1 MTTLRC
7 SLFLFLGLGLLSP
20 LPAQPLGPPPAAP
33 AMVGGLQVVVNVPGA
48 KVFVDGQL
56 KGELNPP
63 QTLNLADQPVGS
75 VQVRVEATGYQTR
88 ALNFT
93 IQPGA
98 WTQAV
103 FVLVR
108 QGGTP
113 LQAAPKAG
121 GQVST
126 TQPGATK
133 NAPTT
138 GATAN
143 AQGLQE
149 VTVKVGP
156 AALEVIQI
164 PPGRFRMGSAT
175 GEPNELPVHEVTLN
189 KAFWMGKYPVT
200 QKQWQAVMG
209 YNPSKFKA
217 LESPVEN
224 VTWNACESFLK
235 HLNEK
240 QSDWTFRL
248 PTEAEWEYA
257 CKAGSTG
264 MRYGNNLND
273 IAWYKDNSGDVTH
286 PVGQKQP
293 NAWGLHD
300 MLGNVRQ
307 WCADLQHDTY
317 EGAPSDGSAWTADA
331 YFIHYGTRWTAGS
344 GYFKAM
350 PMTRGG
356 GWKSGAEDVR
366 ATRRESVL
374 GDSSS
379 KDLGFRVVCIPR

>member
-1 MTTLRC
+1 MTTLRYP
-7 SLFLFLGLGLLSP
+7 LFLFLGLGLLSP

-56 KGELNPP
+56 KGELSPP
-63 QTLNLADQPVGS
+63 ATLNLADQPVGS

-103 FVLVR
+103 FVLVK
-108 QGGTP
+108 QGG
-113 LQAAPKAG
+113 AAP
-121 GQVST
+121 VLPPVRTSSS
-126 TQPGATK
+126 
-133 NAPTT
+133 APTGKSDPASLT
-138 GATAN
+138 GATQN

-149 VTVKVGP
+149 FTVKAGSI
-156 AALEVIQI
+156 ALQVIQL
-164 PPGRFRMGSAT
+164 PPGHFRMGSAT
-175 GEPNELPVHEVTLN
+175 GDPNEMPVHEVTLA
-189 KAFWMGKYPVT
+189 KSFWMGKYPVT
-200 QKQWQAVMG
+200 QKQWQAVMDF
-209 YNPSKFKA
+209 NPSKFEGPDA
-217 LESPVEN
+217 PVEN
-224 VTWNACESFLK
+224 VSWNACESFLK

-264 MRYGNNLND
+264 MRYSGTLND
-273 IAWYKDNSGDVTH
+273 IAWYKDNSGGRTH

-300 MLGNVRQ
+300 MLGNVWQ
-307 WCADLQHDTY
+307 WCRDLQHDNY
-317 EGAPSDGSAWTADA
+317 EGAPADGSPWITDS
-331 YFIHYGTRWTAGS
+331 YIMLS
-344 GYFKAM
+344 GYRQLQGSSPYYKDVSVM
-350 PMTRGG
+350 RGG
-356 GWKSGAEDVR
+356 GWNSEAQDLR
-366 ATRRESVL
+366 ATNREMLVGNSRY
-374 GDSSS
+374 
-379 KDLGFRVVCIPR
+379 KDLGFRVVCVPR